1 MLAYLAFV
9 VSFSCFVA
17 FVVGLLPGR
26 TVDVGPQVDPLR
38 ALAFDLALL
47 LALPIARATLATLH
61 TRLAPFGAAPN
72 PAIRSTDLL
81 AAATWLALLVWA
93 WRPLPEPVWQ
103 TDSPWLFAALA
114 GLCAFGWLLA
124 VWATFWIDHFDFAG
138 LRQVASFWANR
149 PYRPVSFQ
157 VEGAYRFV
165 RHPMMLGVLLGLWAT
180 PSMTVGHLL
189 LAAVLSAY
197 VVVWSALEE
206 RQLAAEMG
214 EPYRRYLVRV
224 PAFLPRLRPRQRGG
238 LRRR

>member
-1 MLAYLAFV
+1 MAFV

-26 TVDVGPQVDPLR
+26 TVDLGPQVDPLR
-38 ALAFDLALL
+38 ALVIDLGLL
-47 LALPIARATLATLH
+47 LALPVARATMATLH
-61 TRLAPFGAAPN
+61 PRLAPFGAAPK
-72 PAIRSTDLL
+72 PATRSTELL
-81 AAATWLALLVWA
+81 VAAAWLAFLVWG

-103 TDSPWLFAALA
+103 TESPWLFAALA
-114 GLCAFGWLLA
+114 GLCAFGWILA
-124 VWATFWIDHFDFAG
+124 VWATFWIDHFELAG
-138 LRQVASFWANR
+138 LRQVAGFWANR
-149 PYRPVSFQ
+149 PYRRVSFQ

-180 PSMTVGHLL
+180 PSMTVGHLV

-206 RQLAAEMG
+206 RQLAAELG